1 MTRLNLFL
9 FVLFISLFSCSR
21 SGEPINQEKEFSRE
35 QSFSKEKT
43 EVKYAR
49 GFEITYHSNY
59 KALNIL
65 NPYQDRTDTL
75 HYLLVPRGAEPPQSA
90 INAQVIEIPVRS
102 IIVTSTT
109 HLALTDML
117 DANQIV
123 VGVSQPEYVYSKE
136 IRNRLEQG
144 KIVSFNG
151 GEFNTELALAMEPD
165 LIMVSGGQA
174 SQIDQF
180 RILIRSGINVLV
192 NSEWL
197 ETTPLGKAE
206 WVKMMA
212 ALLNKE
218 AMANRKFSEVE
229 QKYLKLKQQVRNV
242 DEKPLVINNVSYKGA
257 WFVSGGNS
265 FTAQYLKDAG
275 ADYPWFDNSSTGGLR
290 MEFEAVYATGLR
302 ADVWLNPGSATSMED
317 LLARDTRLKDFKSFQ
332 TGRIYNNNKR
342 LSPSGGNDFWESGVV
357 HPEIVLADLIKIFH
371 PPVLPGHELYY
382 YQKLE

>member
-9 FVLFISLFSCSR
+9 FVLFISVFSCSR
-21 SGEPINQEKEFSRE
+21 SGEPVNQEKEFFRE

-75 HYLLVPRGAEPPQSA
+75 HYVLVPRGAEPPQSA
-90 INAQVIEIPVRS
+90 INAQVIELPVRS

-165 LIMVSGGQA
+165 LIVVSGGQA

-290 MEFEAVYATGLR
+290 MEFEAVYVTGLR
-302 ADVWLNPGSATSMED
+302 ADVWLNPGSATSKED

-332 TGRIYNNNKR
+332 TGRVYNNNKR